1 MVSGPSTLYTTRN
14 ESKRP
19 TGRLPGSPSGTDE
32 TGQKGINTMMKRNKK
47 STGKSTGKS
56 LKSNISYVKLPE
68 FKGTVQIEDGEM
80 WLKSGKYDAPSVS
93 VKIDPDETVSDWM
106 RKITLRNV
114 VLTVEENDKGYPEL
128 VISGHNDE
136 DDEDDA
142 GDDDDLPF

>member
-1 MVSGPSTLYTTRN
+1 
-14 ESKRP
+14 
-19 TGRLPGSPSGTDE
+19 
-32 TGQKGINTMMKRNKK
+32 MMKRNNK
-47 STGKSTGKS
+47 KSTGKS
-56 LKSNISYVKLPE
+56 LKSNMSYVKLPE
-68 FKGTVQIEDGEM
+68 FEGPVQIEDGEM

-142 GDDDDLPF
+142 GDE

>member
-1 MVSGPSTLYTTRN
+1 
-14 ESKRP
+14 
-19 TGRLPGSPSGTDE
+19 
-32 TGQKGINTMMKRNKK
+32 MMKRNNK
-47 STGKSTGKS
+47 KS
-56 LKSNISYVKLPE
+56 LKSNMRYVKLPE
-68 FKGTVQIEDGEM
+68 FEGTVQIEDGEM

-136 DDEDDA
+136 DDA
-142 GDDDDLPF
+142 GDE